1 VFSRGKGRVLM
12 GEVRQVTRR
21 GKADRLI
28 CNARGVVGHNEAPVP
43 PRIRRGAIAKVNF

>member
-1 VFSRGKGRVLM
+1 LTWVAG
-12 GEVRQVTRR
+12 QVTRR

-43 PRIRRGAIAKVNF
+43 ALEVNDLQALQAIP